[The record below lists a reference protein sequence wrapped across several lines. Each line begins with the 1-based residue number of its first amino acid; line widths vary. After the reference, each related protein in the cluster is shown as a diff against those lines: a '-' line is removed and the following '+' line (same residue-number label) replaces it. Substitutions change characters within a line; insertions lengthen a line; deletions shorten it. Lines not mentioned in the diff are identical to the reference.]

1 MSWPYPP
8 EPALATDR
16 FTMIVSALVGYIRT
30 KAKPGTLWSQVYLA
44 AARVTRLQRRF
55 ERLVVRY
62 RAGTLV
68 PPRPRAPRPEK
79 AVPETEAQETG
90 AQKTGAPAA
99 DGQQTAAQPAK
110 PARPASLLPRHHG
123 WLCAMVPLW
132 AAGYGGKILYL
143 LDHPEMR
150 ELIAAAP
157 QAGRLL
163 RPLLWMTGRY
173 TPAFLAL
180 PKRVRAPR
188 TKREDAP
195 RPRLRA
201 TVAPGAADAPGA
213 LTAAIDTM
221 VADAAPQPLPPQPP
235 PPQPLPP
242 QPPPPSQSTR
252 APATRGPATPELR
265 TGLPPGAGRIIF
277 RD

>member
-62 RAGTLV
+62 RAGTLL

-79 AVPETEAQETG
+79 EVPEPDGQAETEAQ
-90 AQKTGAPAA
+90 
-99 DGQQTAAQPAK
+99 PAK
-110 PARPASLLPRHHG
+110 QERPASLLPRHHG

-150 ELIAAAP
+150 DLIAAAP

-173 TPAFLAL
+173 IPVFLAL
-180 PKRVRAPR
+180 PKRVRASRKKDPAA
-188 TKREDAP
+188 KDEPAP
-195 RPRLRA
+195 
-201 TVAPGAADAPGA
+201 APGRRSATRAAGA
-213 LTAAIDTM
+213 GATAAAPPV
-221 VADAAPQPLPPQPP
+221 VAACAIAAPTLSVTTMATSDPTAAPP
-235 PPQPLPP
+235 PAGSEPVGSRSASPQD
-242 QPPPPSQSTR
+242 
-252 APATRGPATPELR
+252 
-265 TGLPPGAGRIIF
+265 AGSPIF
-277 RD
+277 RGRAAI

>member
-62 RAGTLV
+62 RAGTLL
-68 PPRPRAPRPEK
+68 PPRPRAPRPETEVPEK
-79 AVPETEAQETG
+79 AVPETEAQAETE
-90 AQKTGAPAA
+90 
-99 DGQQTAAQPAK
+99 AK
-110 PARPASLLPRHHG
+110 PEKQVRPASLLPRHHG

-188 TKREDAP
+188 KKDPSRPPDPAP
-195 RPRLRA
+195 DRRRRPTARRTAGSL
-201 TVAPGAADAPGA
+201 TIAPGAPAAASPTPAPPDA
-213 LTAAIDTM
+213 TAA
-221 VADAAPQPLPPQPP
+221 PP
-235 PPQPLPP
+235 PRPDSVHRRTASPP
-242 QPPPPSQSTR
+242 D
-252 APATRGPATPELR
+252 
-265 TGLPPGAGRIIF
+265 AGKQIF
-277 RD
+277 RG